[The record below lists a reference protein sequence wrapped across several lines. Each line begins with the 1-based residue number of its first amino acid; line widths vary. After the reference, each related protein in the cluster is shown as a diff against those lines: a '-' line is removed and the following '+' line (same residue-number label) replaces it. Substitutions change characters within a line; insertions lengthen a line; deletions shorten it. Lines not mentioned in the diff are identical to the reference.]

1 MVGDSLYR
9 SSSFRLS
16 DGRRGLDDSCI
27 RRLRSVLLSR
37 LDFWDNPGLGVSRD
51 FFCDAVDSVV
61 RLSGLSNFLFCPSF
75 QFAGENTGYM
85 SRIRILPEAVA
96 NRIAAGEVVE
106 RPASVVKELLEN
118 ALDAGAKTIR
128 VEVEAGGKR
137 MIRII
142 DDGHGMSHDD
152 ALLAFERH
160 ATSKLRSADDLLSIP
175 TLGFRGEALPTI
187 AAVSRLLLET
197 RAEEDA
203 EGTRVEFAGGKLVNV
218 KPAGLPAG
226 TTVSVA
232 DLFYSVPARR
242 KFLKSDTTEL
252 GHIASLVTHYALANP
267 GRQFVLTTPT
277 QQIVDCSP
285 VERLAERVYQL
296 FGKQSFDELIEI
308 PVVSAA
314 FRAAITEPELEPAEE
329 KARLTVYGFTSRPEI
344 QRPNRN
350 GIYIFVNRRLVRDRL
365 ILHAIHEAYRNILP
379 SNVFPATLLFLEMP
393 YDEVDVNVHPA
404 KIEVR
409 FRRSQFVHDFTRDA
423 IRQALMSA
431 RPIASFAAAA
441 AASGAL
447 QNANTSAASLS
458 NAPSMDPTAPSI
470 VPRAIIPA
478 MEEIGLGSGVGSD
491 GGFDLTSAPLQ
502 PIEQRFVF
510 PAGPESLVE
519 SSAAFGAPSLASEPP
534 APNWAA
540 NFAAGNGSA
549 PATLPHPDQI
559 ADLKPLG
566 QVSSSF
572 IVAVNGEGLWL
583 VDQHV
588 AHERVLFEQHL
599 EARRAGKVESQR
611 MLMPMI
617 LELSPRQLVIYE
629 KIAEEL
635 SANGFEVELM
645 GPRSVAIQAAPAGI
659 TGSDAEKLLTEILDG
674 IERENA
680 AISIET
686 LQAKIAASTACHAA
700 IKVNMPLD
708 QTKMEWL
715 LAALAKTDCPMSCP
729 HGRPVVLRYSIKEIE
744 KAFHRI

>member
-1 MVGDSLYR
+1 
-9 SSSFRLS
+9 
-16 DGRRGLDDSCI
+16 
-27 RRLRSVLLSR
+27 
-37 LDFWDNPGLGVSRD
+37 
-51 FFCDAVDSVV
+51 
-61 RLSGLSNFLFCPSF
+61 
-75 QFAGENTGYM
+75 M

-118 ALDAGAKTIR
+118 SLDAGAKTIR

-137 MIRII
+137 MIRVI

-160 ATSKLRSADDLLSIP
+160 ATSKLRSADDLMSIA
-175 TLGFRGEALPTI
+175 TLGFRGEAMPTI

-197 RAEEDA
+197 RAEEEA
-203 EGTRVEFAGGKLVNV
+203 EGTRVEFAGGKLVSV
-218 KPAGLPAG
+218 KPAGLAAG

-232 DLFYSVPARR
+232 DLFYCVPARR
-242 KFLKSDTTEL
+242 KFLKSETTEL

-267 GRQFVLTTPT
+267 GKQFVLTTPT
-277 QQIVDCSP
+277 QQIVDCAP
-285 VERLAERVYQL
+285 TERLADRVYQL
-296 FGKQSFDELIEI
+296 FGRQALDELVEI
-308 PVVSAA
+308 PTASAG
-314 FRAAITEPELEPAEE
+314 FRAAITEPELEPSEE
-329 KARLTVYGFTSRPEI
+329 SARLSVFGFTSRPEV

-350 GIYIFVNRRLVRDRL
+350 GIYVFVNRRLVRDRL

-423 IRQALMSA
+423 IRQALMGT
-431 RPIASFAAAA
+431 RPIASFAAA
-441 AASGAL
+441 SGAAGTAGTATGAMSSAGMP
-447 QNANTSAASLS
+447 NANTGSVNGLEAEVSIGSL
-458 NAPSMDPTAPSI
+458 

-478 MEEIGLGSGVGSD
+478 VEEIGLGSGVGSD
-491 GGFDLTSAPLQ
+491 GGFDLTSAPMR
-502 PIEQRFVF
+502 PVEHRF
-510 PAGPESLVE
+510 
-519 SSAAFGAPSLASEPP
+519 AFEPGAPFGKAIGSEEAA

-540 NFAAGNGSA
+540 NFASAGA
-549 PATLPHPDQI
+549 DVPARLPHPDEI

-566 QVSSSF
+566 QVNSSF
-572 IVAVNGEGLWL
+572 IVAVNGEGLWI

-617 LELSPRQLVIYE
+617 LELSPRQLVIFE

-645 GPRSVAIQAAPAGI
+645 GPRSVAIQAAPAGVV
-659 TGSDAEKLLTEILDG
+659 TSDAERLLTEILDG

-708 QTKMEWL
+708 HTKMEWL
-715 LAALAKTDCPMSCP
+715 LASLAETDCPMSCP
-729 HGRPVVLRYSIKEIE
+729 HGRPVVLRYSVKEIE
-744 KAFHRI
+744 RAFQRI

>member
-1 MVGDSLYR
+1 
-9 SSSFRLS
+9 
-16 DGRRGLDDSCI
+16 
-27 RRLRSVLLSR
+27 
-37 LDFWDNPGLGVSRD
+37 
-51 FFCDAVDSVV
+51 
-61 RLSGLSNFLFCPSF
+61 
-75 QFAGENTGYM
+75 M

-96 NRIAAGEVVE
+96 NKIAAGEVVE

-128 VEVEAGGKR
+128 VETEVGGKR
-137 MIRII
+137 MIRVI
-142 DDGHGMSHDD
+142 DDGHGMIHDD

-160 ATSKLRSADDLLSIP
+160 ATSKLRSADDLLSIS

-197 RAEEDA
+197 RDESEA
-203 EGTRVEFAGGKLVNV
+203 EGTRLEFAGGKLVNV

-226 TTVSVA
+226 TTISVA
-232 DLFYSVPARR
+232 DLFYCVPARR

-267 GRQFVLTTPT
+267 DKHFVLTTPT
-277 QQIVDCSP
+277 QEIINAP
-285 VERLAERVYQL
+285 PAEKLADRVYQL
-296 FGKQSFDELIEI
+296 FGRQAMEELVEI
-308 PVVSAA
+308 PRASAA
-314 FRAAITEPELEPAEE
+314 FRAAITEPELEAEE
-329 KARLTVYGFTSRPEI
+329 ESATLTVRGFTSRPDV

-379 SNVFPATLLFLEMP
+379 PTVFPATLLFLEMP

-409 FRRSQFVHDFTRDA
+409 FRRSHFVHDFARDS
-423 IRQALMSA
+423 IRQALMSV
-431 RPIASFAAAA
+431 RPVPSFAAAA
-441 AASGAL
+441 AAIPAGSPPAVSTFSPAAFGA
-447 QNANTSAASLS
+447 AAASG
-458 NAPSMDPTAPSI
+458 
-470 VPRAIIPA
+470 VPRAVIPT
-478 MEEIGLGSGVGSD
+478 MEEIGVGSGVGSE
-491 GGFDLTSAPLQ
+491 GGFDLTAAPMQ
-502 PIEQRFVF
+502 PVEQRFSF
-510 PAGPESLVE
+510 EPDS
-519 SSAAFGAPSLASEPP
+519 AFGTALASAVVPAAANWAGNLAAPSASR
-534 APNWAA
+534 
-540 NFAAGNGSA
+540 
-549 PATLPHPDQI
+549 PATLPRPDQI

-599 EARRAGKVESQR
+599 DARRVGKVEAQR
-611 MLMPMI
+611 MLMPLVI
-617 LELSPRQLVIYE
+617 ELSPRQIVIYE

-635 SANGFEVELM
+635 SANGFEVEPM
-645 GPRSVAIQAAPAGI
+645 GPRSVAIQAVPAGI
-659 TGSDAEKLLTEILDG
+659 APGDAEKLLTEILDG

-680 AISIET
+680 AISIDT

-715 LAALAKTDCPMSCP
+715 LGALAKTDCPMSCP
-729 HGRPVVLRYSIKEIE
+729 HGRPVVLRYSVKEIE